1 MQGNNSVK
9 TAMVVEGGAMRG
21 IFSCGIFDEFIAND
35 FYPFDLCLGVSAGA
49 SNAAVYLAKMHG
61 RNLKIYLDYS
71 LRPEF
76 IRYGR
81 FFAGGHL
88 MDLDWM
94 WNITRDDLPIDT
106 DTLLAQH
113 SQFLATVT
121 CAETGVADY
130 LTPTAD
136 ELFDVLKA
144 SSALPLFYRDTVS
157 LRGRQWSDGGVADA
171 IPVREAH
178 RRGARRILVIRSR
191 PSGYQKRPSKADV
204 LLPWLLRKSP
214 GLVPAMKARPRTY
227 QESLDFIRNPP
238 ADTHIIEI
246 CLPDNF
252 PVSRMTSDR
261 RSLQQGYQ
269 IGRDTAQRIFDL
281 WAG

>member
-1 MQGNNSVK
+1 MLVNNGVK
-9 TAMVVEGGAMRG
+9 TAIVVEGGAMRG
-21 IFSCGIFDEFIAND
+21 IFSCGILDEFIAND

-49 SNAAVYLAKMHG
+49 SNLAVYLAKMHG

-81 FFAGGHL
+81 FLAGGHL

-113 SQFLATVT
+113 SRFLATVT
-121 CAETGVADY
+121 CAETGAPDY

-136 ELFDVLKA
+136 ELFDLLKA
-144 SSALPLFYRDTVS
+144 SSALPIFYRDTVS

-171 IPVREAH
+171 IPVQEAY
-178 RRGARRILVIRSR
+178 RLGARRILVIRSR
-191 PSGYQKRPSKADV
+191 PFAYQKKPSREDA
-204 LLPWLLRKSP
+204 LLPWILGKSP
-214 GLVPAMKARPRTY
+214 GLVPAMMSRPARY
-227 QESLDFIRNPP
+227 QQSLDFIRNPP
-238 ADTHIIEI
+238 ADAEFIEI
-246 CLPDNF
+246 CLPENF

-261 RSLQQGYQ
+261 RLLQQGYQ
-269 IGRDTAQRIFDL
+269 VGRDTAQRIFDL
-281 WAG
+281 WAT

>member
-1 MQGNNSVK
+1 MGSNGSVK

-21 IFSCGIFDEFIAND
+21 IFSCGILDEFIAND

-49 SNAAVYLAKMHG
+49 SNTAVYLAKMHG

-81 FFAGGHL
+81 FLAGGHL

-94 WNITRDDLPIDT
+94 WNVTAKELPIDI
-106 DTLLAQH
+106 DTLLGQH

-121 CAETGVADY
+121 CAATGEADY
-130 LTPTAD
+130 LTPGKD
-136 ELFDVLKA
+136 ELFDLLKA
-144 SSALPLFYRDTVS
+144 SSALPIFYRDTVE

-178 RRGARRILVIRSR
+178 RRGARKILVIRSR
-191 PSGYQKRPSKADV
+191 PEDYRKNPSKADA
-204 LLPWLLRKSP
+204 LLPWFLRKSP
-214 GLVPAMKARPRTY
+214 GLVPAMKTRPQRY
-227 QESLDFIRNPP
+227 QESLDFMRNPP
-238 ADTHIIEI
+238 GDTELIEI
-246 CLPDNF
+246 CLPEDF

-261 RSLQQGYQ
+261 HLLEKGYQ
-269 IGRDTAQRIFDL
+269 IGRDTAQQIFDL
-281 WAG
+281 WNG